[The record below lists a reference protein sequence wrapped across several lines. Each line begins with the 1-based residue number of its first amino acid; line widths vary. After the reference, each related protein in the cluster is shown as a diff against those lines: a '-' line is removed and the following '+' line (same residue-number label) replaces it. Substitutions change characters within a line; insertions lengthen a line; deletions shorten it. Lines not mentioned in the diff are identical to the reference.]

1 MEVADRETLER
12 AIALRTQG
20 EHAQARTLL
29 VELAARCPEGLVQY
43 HAAWVH
49 DAMGLEEA
57 AIPFYRRAI
66 ESGELDG
73 PDLEGAMIGLGS
85 TYRCLGRYSEAVQL
99 LEPAV
104 RMFPD
109 SRALQVFLA
118 MVYHNLG
125 RHDESAEILLRNLAE
140 TTNDG
145 GILKYRRAILHY
157 APCLREV
164 WDQG

>member
-12 AIALRTQG
+12 AIALRKEGQHP
-20 EHAQARTLL
+20 EARTLL
-29 VELAARCPEGLVQY
+29 VELASRCPDGVVQY

-57 AIPFYRRAI
+57 AVPFYQKAI
-66 ESGELDG
+66 EGGELDG
-73 PDLEGAMIGLGS
+73 EDLEGAMIGLGS
-85 TYRCLGRYSEAVQL
+85 TYRCLGRYSEAIRL

-104 RMFPD
+104 RMYPQ
-109 SRALQVFLA
+109 SRALQVFLSMA
-118 MVYHNLG
+118 YHNVG
-125 RHDESAEILLRNLAE
+125 RHDEAAEIMLRNLAE
-140 TTNDG
+140 TSTDP
-145 GILKYRRAILHY
+145 GIARYRRAILHY